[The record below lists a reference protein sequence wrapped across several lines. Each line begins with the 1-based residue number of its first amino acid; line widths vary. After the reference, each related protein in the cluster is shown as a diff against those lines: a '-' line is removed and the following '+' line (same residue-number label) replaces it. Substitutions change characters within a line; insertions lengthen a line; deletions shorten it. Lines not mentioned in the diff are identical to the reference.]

1 VSAAVPPAELPQLAR
16 DEAPAVRKPASH
28 NMAPPSIG
36 RILRE
41 CRPIVCCHRG
51 WLVAAVATSTAYG
64 LLEPVQGLVVKR
76 VVDGLRSPAADAAA
90 LVYAALPQYVAILL
104 GLGLLSF
111 VEKFLKGVYDP
122 RLVFELQ
129 RRYLQR
135 RPRVDEPIDV
145 TRLQYDCMYGRKA
158 LEVFARDVVRIVAT
172 VAAALGF
179 QSALAPQWLPA
190 LAMIVAS
197 VAVTTLATGVAVMRS
212 NQRMFDAV
220 EPIARCVRAERGG
233 RLARRQQVLH
243 RRIRSRE
250 AWMGASEVVV
260 QILLWGG
267 CLAVIGFA
275 SRQVGSDSQTADLGG
290 LALFVANLQ
299 IVSRPV
305 VEIGKAYNKFCS
317 NIPALRRTLFPA
329 GG

>member
-1 VSAAVPPAELPQLAR
+1 MSASTPSAATAQCA
-16 DEAPAVRKPASH
+16 KSQ
-28 NMAPPSIG
+28 PPSIG

-41 CRPIVCCHRG
+41 CGPIVCCHRG

-90 LVYAALPQYVAILL
+90 IVYAAMPQYAAILL

-111 VEKFLKGVYDP
+111 VEKYLKGVYDP

-129 RRYLQR
+129 RRYLER
-135 RPRVDEPIDV
+135 RPRIDEPVDV

-158 LEVFARDVVRIVAT
+158 LEVFARDVVRIVST
-172 VAAALGF
+172 VAVALGF
-179 QSALAPQWLPA
+179 QSAFAPQWLPA
-190 LAMIVAS
+190 LALITAS
-197 VAVTTLATGVAVMRS
+197 VAAATLVTGIAVTRS

-220 EPIARCVRAERGG
+220 EPVARCVRAKHTG
-233 RLARRQQVLH
+233 RLEKRQQVLY

-260 QILLWGG
+260 QLLLWGG

-275 SRQVGSDSQTADLGG
+275 SRKAGSDSPEADLGG

-299 IVSRPV
+299 IISRPL

-317 NIPALRRTLFPA
+317 NIPALRRTLFPTA
-329 GG
+329 A